1 MSKVL
6 VYAGPGTSH
15 GSRVATCTT
24 LTRLF
29 RHQYDVQEVDAA
41 TLARDPWED
50 VTKLVVL
57 PGGRDM
63 PYVAELERTFPRAGD
78 GTPADPVP
86 PGSPACTAAARIRRF
101 VEQGGAF
108 LGICAGAYYASSW
121 CQFATGTELEV
132 EGPRTGLRFYPD
144 VCWGPV
150 FSDFDYGSESGAR
163 QVRVAV
169 VDGNTTCLF
178 YHNGGGAFLRAEQHA
193 SEGVRVVAHYETHP
207 QMRTPHGDTNQL
219 AAAVSC
225 RVGAGNALLFA
236 VHPEMPLGASLQDA
250 ATAADETHR
259 EQCFAALLANELHLP
274 ASVALS
280 SSAGAAAQ
288 QPPRLTPIFLASE
301 DNTALTTLEQELVQ
315 KAQPAHD
322 TPPSAVERAA
332 ASLSPVVRLIGSV
345 QDSQDSFL
353 VLAAVASAE
362 AAGALAKLVQ
372 ASKENAPDPAL
383 PKPLVFLRSARHSP
397 HLTPAMPL
405 FAVKAYFDGLDAS
418 RAAWGAQ
425 APSWAPVA
433 ALRTPLRIASVLGYA
448 QVTSSTQTLL
458 EKNAALLTHAP
469 PGTTLLATHQ
479 VAGRGRGPN
488 TWLSPQG
495 CLQFSTLLRLPT
507 AAGSKAVFIQ
517 YLAALAIVYGL
528 SRAPAPIADAV
539 RGRLKIKWPND
550 VYAEVQDAGAHTAAR
565 TGTVTRTLNGVTRT
579 YAKLAGILVN
589 AVYRDDA
596 FHVIVGC
603 GVNCT
608 NERPTTSVSE
618 LVRQHAGADVAVS
631 LEVCAAAIHAALENL
646 LNAFAA
652 HAYDFTQFA
661 SAYRGAWLNAD
672 QEVRLDEGAGEAPV
686 RVVGITSDYGLLRTV
701 PLGSALQA
709 ADARAWGPTDSVES
723 VDLQPDGNSFDM
735 LQNLVRRK

>member
-6 VYAGPGTSH
+6 VYAGPGTSRD
-15 GSRVATCTT
+15 SRVGTCAV

-41 TLARDPWED
+41 TLARDPWD
-50 VTKLVVL
+50 GVTKLVVL
-57 PGGRDM
+57 PGGRDT
-63 PYVAELERTFPRAGD
+63 PYMADLERPFPRTANSAP
-78 GTPADPVP
+78 TDPLP
-86 PGSPACTAAARIRRF
+86 LDAPACTAAARIRRF

-132 EGPRTGLRFYPD
+132 DGPRTGLRFYPD
-144 VCWGPV
+144 KCWGPIYP
-150 FSDFDYGSESGAR
+150 DFDYDSDRGAR

-169 VDGNTTCLF
+169 TDGNTPCLF

-193 SEGVRVVAHYETHP
+193 SEGVRVLAHYEAHP
-207 QMRTPHGDTNQL
+207 HMRTPHGDANRL
-219 AAAVSC
+219 PAVVSC
-225 RVGAGNALLFA
+225 RVGAGHALLFG
-236 VHPEMPLGASLQDA
+236 VHPEIPLCAALQDA
-250 ATAADETHR
+250 ATAEDESHR
-259 EQCFAALLANELHLP
+259 EQCFAALLASELHLP
-274 ASVALS
+274 ASVTPPGPGS
-280 SSAGAAAQ
+280 GAAQ
-288 QPPRLTPIFLASE
+288 RLPRLMPLFLASE
-301 DNTALTTLEQELVQ
+301 DDTALATLEEELVQ
-315 KAQPAHD
+315 KARPAHD
-322 TPPSAVERAA
+322 TPQSAVERVA
-332 ASLSPVVRLIGSV
+332 ASLSPMVRLVGSV

-353 VLAAVASAE
+353 VLAAVANAE
-362 AAGALAKLVQ
+362 AAGVLAELVQ
-372 ASKENAPDPAL
+372 ASNENAPDPVL
-383 PKPLVFLRSARHSP
+383 PKTLIFLRSARHSAYLKP
-397 HLTPAMPL
+397 SMPL
-405 FAVKAYFDGLDAS
+405 FSVKAYFDGLDAF
-418 RAAWGAQ
+418 RAAWSAHP
-425 APSWAPVA
+425 PSWASA
-433 ALRTPLRIASVLGYA
+433 AVPWTALRIASVLGYA
-448 QVTSSTQTLL
+448 EVTSSTQTVL
-458 EKNAALLTHAP
+458 EKNVALLKHAP

-479 VAGRGRGPN
+479 VAGRGRGQN

-507 AAGSKAVFIQ
+507 AVGSKAVFVQ

-528 SRAPAPIADAV
+528 SRTPAPIADAV

-565 TGTVTRTLNGVTRT
+565 TGTVTRTLNGTTRT

-631 LEVCAAAIHAALENL
+631 MEACAAAIHAALENL
-646 LNAFAA
+646 LNAFAG

-672 QEVRLDEGAGEAPV
+672 QEVRLDEGAGDAPV

-701 PLGSALQA
+701 PLGSALRA

-723 VDLQPDGNSFDM
+723 FDLQPDGNSFDM